1 MFIKVEGE
9 KLVNLELVEV
19 VELYHSKKTASAYC
33 GGAVTVPDSHI
44 LYLYYTTKVEIEPT
58 PEEPKE

>member
-9 KLVNLELVEV
+9 RLVNLDLVEV
-19 VELYHSKKTASAYC
+19 VELYHSKRLASAYC

-44 LYLYYTTKVEIEPT
+44 LYLHFTGIELEKT

>member
-9 KLVNLELVEV
+9 KLVNLDLVEV
-19 VELYHSKKTASAYC
+19 VELYHSKKLASAYC

-44 LYLYYTTKVEIEPT
+44 LYLYYTGLELAPR